1 MNNHIDKWPDNTP
14 ENYLKKADISF
25 KKQVLSDKIA
35 ALSFVLKDGRDAV
48 KHRKQNMSNSTP
60 TIQEYLTVAGAN
72 LSRVMFKSKHN
83 AYDQYRALYST
94 FVSSRPW
101 LQDANPNREHIKAAK
116 GILMLLKEN
125 FQYFADIKRTKEHNF
140 PIFDLEDINKYLQ
153 FIENER
159 PENSNA
165 QN

>member
-1 MNNHIDKWPDNTP
+1 M
-14 ENYLKKADISF
+14 
-25 KKQVLSDKIA
+25 
-35 ALSFVLKDGRDAV
+35 
-48 KHRKQNMSNSTP
+48 
-60 TIQEYLTVAGAN
+60 
-72 LSRVMFKSKHN
+72 
-83 AYDQYRALYST
+83 
-94 FVSSRPW
+94 
-101 LQDANPNREHIKAAK
+101 QDANPNPEHIKAAK